1 MTQSRRSFSVG
12 DKGSSMFNAC
22 SIIFTDQ
29 NSFLRI
35 VDSLQTNEKS
45 SSSTSTSSS
54 NTLSSQ
60 PNKIHKLVRVIN
72 QNKNELI
79 EEHPEMIDILNE
91 KYDMNSADFS
101 VSSFPKMIGG
111 CYAVYVSYDD
121 DNIIC
126 NTGVF
131 MSPSFKKRYIRYLL
145 HEFDETTVEKFI
157 SMGFR

>member
-35 VDSLQTNEKS
+35 VNSLQTNEN
-45 SSSTSTSSS
+45 TSTSSS

-60 PNKIHKLVRVIN
+60 PNKIHKLVRVVN

-91 KYDMNSADFS
+91 KYDMNSEDFS
-101 VSSFPKMIGG
+101 VSSFPKMIDG

-121 DNIIC
+121 DNNIIC
-126 NTGVF
+126 NTRVF